1 MNTGQAY
8 TGNFAKGGYELLFLT
23 FMLGIAFLMRGN
35 PLIVYP
41 DILYLFLL
49 LAGAN
54 LLFNLLA
61 PRLRGREAWVVE
73 LALLINMLL
82 ATDIIRASGGG
93 ASYFWVLYLLPVFT
107 AALAVKLFDVVS
119 ALLFCCLSVVYFSNP
134 LSGWDLAEGFSV
146 AVKLAIF
153 IFSAAILY
161 RTASSRL
168 KSEQVLAAKRA
179 EAERLLA
186 ELEEKRDC
194 MVAGA
199 SANEVGT
206 LISGV
211 LHDLGSPLSVIMLG
225 AEILAA
231 EESFDKAAVGRI
243 VRAARHAMDM
253 VATAMGIVR
262 GREYV
267 FERGSFPEAARGAML
282 LADFLARKKSVR
294 ILAEIS
300 QDIPPA
306 VISRV
311 HIQRVLTNLLNNAVS
326 YTPEGGAVSL
336 LAGYEGGRITGRVS
350 DSGPGFPEEVLRS
363 GVKAFGTTRQGQ
375 GGTGLGLFV
384 AKEIIRRHGGELLL
398 SNAPGGGGCVNFDI
412 PVCGPQQ
419 G

>member
-8 TGNFAKGGYELLFLT
+8 TGNFARGGYELLFLV
-23 FMLGIAFLMRGN
+23 FMLGIAFLLRGN

-41 DILYLFLL
+41 DILYLFLML
-49 LAGAN
+49 TGGN

-61 PRLRGREAWVVE
+61 PRLRGGEAWVVE
-73 LALLINMLL
+73 LALLLNMLL
-82 ATDIIRASGGG
+82 ATDIIKASGGG
-93 ASYFWVLYLLPVFT
+93 ESYFWVLYLLPVFT

-119 ALLFCCLSVVYFSNP
+119 ALLFCCLAVVYFSKP
-134 LSGWDLAEGFSV
+134 LQSWDVAEGFSV
-146 AVKLAIF
+146 AVKLAILV
-153 IFSAAILY
+153 FSAAVLY
-161 RTASSRL
+161 RTASSRQQ
-168 KSEQVLAAKRA
+168 SEEVLAAKKA

-186 ELEEKRDC
+186 ELEEKREC

-211 LHDLGSPLSVIMLG
+211 LHDLGSPLSVIMIG

-231 EESFDKAAVGRI
+231 EEAYDKDSVQRMA
-243 VRAARHAMDM
+243 RAARHAIEM
-253 VATAMGIVR
+253 VGNAMGIVK

-267 FERGSFPEAARGAML
+267 FAKDSFPEAARGAML
-282 LADFLARKKSVR
+282 LADFLARKKKVR

-300 QDIPPA
+300 KDIPQA

-326 YTPEGGAVSL
+326 YSPEGGAVSL
-336 LAGYEGGRITGRVS
+336 LAGYEGGRITGRVQ
-350 DSGPGFPEEVLRS
+350 DSGPGFPENILRS
-363 GVKAFGTTRQGQ
+363 GVKAFSTTRKGE

-384 AKEIIRRHGGELLL
+384 AREILRKHGGRLLL
-398 SNAPGGGGCVNFDI
+398 SNAPGGGGRVNFEI
-412 PVCGPQQ
+412 PVSGPQ
-419 G
+419 